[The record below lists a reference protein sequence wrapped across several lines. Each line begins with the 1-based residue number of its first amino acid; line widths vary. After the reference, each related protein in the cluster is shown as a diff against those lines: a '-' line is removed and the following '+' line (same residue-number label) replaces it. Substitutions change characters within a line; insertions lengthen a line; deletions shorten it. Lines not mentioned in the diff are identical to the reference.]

1 MKAAA
6 CMVCKQR
13 IAKYTCIKC
22 GSLVCDICYDRDSGM
37 CIACK
42 RGKVFKK

>member
-6 CMVCKQR
+6 CGVCKQR
-13 IAKYTCIKC
+13 IAKYSCVKC
-22 GSLVCDICYDRDSGM
+22 GSLVCENCYDAATGF